1 MKTQITSYLY
11 AYLLFAIIQI
21 KYNSANET
29 CDNWGPWSPCNN
41 QLTTRTCLN
50 NPSLKEEENCTQCKE
65 WTEWLECKDGK
76 RSRHIINCPFITEIQ
91 DCMTDINGEAINKN
105 KQVIFENSY
114 SENQE
119 CQSNNTESTIKPHF
133 LQTQDNPQPAQAQD
147 SEKKETPPTTG
158 SDTQTTK
165 QKEAGT
171 STGTDNLKSPNKAD
185 TGAVKTDATSQD
197 KSITVTTDGQTTEGE
212 QASGKSG
219 EGAQKSNTKEETLEG
234 NTDQVT
240 TVATVGGEGVK
251 VPDATVPEANTL
263 ETVTP
268 PVSTEPITE
277 SGVTDELSK
286 QISQE
291 GGSEIDTLLK
301 RTTEIPGNT
310 DTLDNLTGYG
320 QLGNPEH
327 GIRQIP
333 GGPEPNLGN
342 VMELGTR
349 PTPPGGPGVLGGQ
362 GVPGAPG
369 VQGVP
374 GVSAV
379 SGVPG
384 ATVVPGVPGATVVP
398 GVPGVPGG
406 PGVPGVPGRAG
417 TNLSLNLP
425 PGPPLDPALGRSP
438 GSSFDPLSNP
448 FSGPA
453 SGPSPIR
460 KEIGMEETPE
470 FSATQNESVEDII
483 RTNIGPISSE
493 INTDGVSSPTPPME
507 DTGLNNVYNSDL
519 SSMDMHNY
527 NGPGVDTNLHS
538 HMNPPHGESMGRS
551 HKFGALR
558 NGPPSNFPG
567 QEGPYRN
574 GHPMNNSNNL
584 YESSHKPNLRNN
596 GTDEIPFEHNNEHNR
611 YGSHNPND
619 THETSEQ
626 DTLHELRESHEA
638 HEPHESYELHESPE
652 SHESHEEYEG
662 EERDQDNRHR
672 RSRYNNSEEH
682 DHFSK
687 LYVASGMGVVILLSG
702 AIASYALYN
711 DKNKQNTDS
720 IFNNGFADIPANKM
734 IHEDE
739 FWGTE

>member
-11 AYLLFAIIQI
+11 AYVLFAIIQI

-50 NPSLKEEENCTQCKE
+50 NPSLKEEEDCTQCKE
-65 WTEWLECKDGK
+65 WTEWLECKNGK
-76 RSRHIINCPFITEIQ
+76 RSRHIINCPFIIEIQ
-91 DCMTDINGEAINKN
+91 DCMTDINGEVINKN
-105 KQVIFENSY
+105 KQVIFENPD

-119 CQSNNTESTIKPHF
+119 CQSSNTESTIKPHF
-133 LQTQDNPQPAQAQD
+133 LQTQDNPQPAQVQG
-147 SEKKETPPTTG
+147 SEKKENPPATG

-165 QKEAGT
+165 EKESGT
-171 STGTDNLKSPNKAD
+171 PAGTDNLKSANKAD
-185 TGAVKTDATSQD
+185 TEAVKTAATSQD

-219 EGAQKSNTKEETLEG
+219 EGVQKSTTKEETLG
-234 NTDQVT
+234 GSTDQVT
-240 TVATVGGEGVK
+240 TVPTVGGEG
-251 VPDATVPEANTL
+251 PNAPAATVPGANTL
-263 ETVTP
+263 ETIP
-268 PVSTEPITE
+268 SPVSTPAGSTLSETGGEGPSAE
-277 SGVTDELSK
+277 SGVTDESLK
-286 QISQE
+286 QILHE
-291 GGSEIDTLLK
+291 GDSRTDTLLK
-301 RTTEIPGNT
+301 RPTEIPGSI
-310 DTLDNLTGYG
+310 DTLNNLASYG
-320 QLGNPEH
+320 QLGNPGY
-327 GIRQIP
+327 GIQQIP
-333 GGPEPNLGN
+333 GAPEPNLGN
-342 VMELGTR
+342 VMGPGTR
-349 PTPPGGPGVLGGQ
+349 PTPPGGPGVPGGQGVLGGQ
-362 GVPGAPG
+362 GVPGAPS
-369 VQGVP
+369 VPGVP
-374 GVSAV
+374 GVSGVSGV

-384 ATVVPGVPGATVVP
+384 ASV
-398 GVPGVPGG
+398 VPGVPGG
-406 PGVPGVPGRAG
+406 PGIAG

-425 PGPPLDPALGRSP
+425 PGSPLDPALGRSP

-453 SGPSPIR
+453 PGPSPIR
-460 KEIGMEETPE
+460 KEIGMEETPG
-470 FSATQNESVEDII
+470 FSATQNESVDDIM
-483 RTNIGPISSE
+483 RTNIDPISSE
-493 INTDGVSSPTPPME
+493 INTDGISSPTPPME
-507 DTGLNNVYNSDL
+507 DTDLNVYNNDL

-527 NGPGVDTNLHS
+527 NGPGANNNLHS

-574 GHPMNNSNNL
+574 GHPMNNSNTL

-596 GTDEIPFEHNNEHNR
+596 GTDEIPFEHNNEHDR

-626 DTLHELRESHEA
+626 DTLHELREPHEL

-652 SHESHEEYEG
+652 SHEEHEG

-682 DHFSK
+682 AHFSK